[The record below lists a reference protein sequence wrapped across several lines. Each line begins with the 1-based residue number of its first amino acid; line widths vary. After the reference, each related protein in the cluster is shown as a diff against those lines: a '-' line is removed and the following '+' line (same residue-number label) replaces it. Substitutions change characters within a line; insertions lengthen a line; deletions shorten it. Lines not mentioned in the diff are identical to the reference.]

1 MQLNARHIYS
11 SINIAPF
18 MSFLVKQAV
27 MIALDP
33 TQNAKLPR
41 DMLLES
47 CLQATSSRIRFL
59 SLFPKSQRHIYI

>member
-1 MQLNARHIYS
+1 
-11 SINIAPF
+11 
-18 MSFLVKQAV
+18 

-47 CLQATSSRIRFL
+47 CLQATADLPSAL
-59 SLFPKSQRHIYI
+59 ETYLE